1 MATAASFAARQARV
15 NGAVFRHLANAMA
28 TYTPV
33 GGEAGD
39 PVPVIFDPARA
50 EVDQVTGTVV
60 NRPVLDVQAA
70 SWPLLDE
77 GGQVGIV
84 DGASYRVRSILPL
97 GDDDVLTVVLV
108 KVS

>member
-28 TYTPV
+28 TYTPP
-33 GGEAGD
+33 GGEASD

-50 EVDQVTGTVV
+50 EVDQVTGTVI
-60 NRPVLDVQAA
+60 NRPVLDVQAVN
-70 SWPLLDE
+70 WPLLDE
-77 GGQVGIV
+77 GGQVAIV
-84 DGASYRVRSILPL
+84 DGATYRVRSVMPL
-97 GDDDVLTVVLV
+97 GDDDVLTVVLA